1 MIHFWCAGVIRSTQ
15 SMSAISSIP
24 HKSPS
29 SSSHGAMKGRRTH
42 GSQTALN
49 FLAGNCSPSSPHRV
63 PRTADMP
70 QGLARRAPVRGEGL
84 LACEAKDLSHGQSHG
99 WSHDAYW
106 PSASGSPGP
115 RTSPPPPS
123 SSREGIRRLSDDS
136 EGLAV
141 LR

>member
-1 MIHFWCAGVIRSTQ
+1 MVYFCCAGGIRSTQ

-29 SSSHGAMKGRRTH
+29 SSHMKGRRTH

-49 FLAGNCSPSSPHRV
+49 FLVGNCSPSSPHRV

-70 QGLARRAPVRGEGL
+70 QDLAQSAPVSGGGL
-84 LACEAKDLSHGQSHG
+84 LASEARNPSHGQSHG
-99 WSHDAYW
+99 WSHDAHW
-106 PSASGSPGP
+106 PSVSGSPGP
-115 RTSPPPPS
+115 RTSPSPS
-123 SSREGIRRLSDDS
+123 SFPREGVRRLNDSS
-136 EGLAV
+136 EGLTA